1 MSDPIAPPTATGEEM
16 STAETLTGIFFEP
29 SRTFEALRSR
39 PRFLVAGLIL
49 FILTCAVTLTLYAR
63 VDMAQ
68 FIRDRIEQSPRAAQ
82 ISEEQKETQVRV
94 GKIIGMV
101 FIPVVV
107 PFAIAGGAA
116 IYLLLTMAF
125 GGSINYKKALS
136 VWCYSWLPQSI
147 LATLIA
153 LLVLFLKSP
162 DSIVPENMVATN
174 PAALL
179 STESSK
185 VLLAFLRQFDLLRF
199 YGMFLAALG
208 LRKIAKLSSGAA
220 WGVVLT
226 LWLVLLLLSVG
237 SAALFGG

>member
-1 MSDPIAPPTATGEEM
+1 MSDPNTPATGAEM

-29 SRTFEALRSR
+29 SRTFEALRAR
-39 PRFLVAGLIL
+39 PRFLVAGLIV
-49 FILTCAVTLTLYAR
+49 FILTCLLTAVLYMR

-68 FIRDRIEQSPRAAQ
+68 FIRDRIDQSPRAAQ
-82 ISEEQKETQVRV
+82 LSEEQKDAQVRV

-116 IYLLLTMAF
+116 LYLLLTMAF
-125 GGSINYKKALS
+125 GGSINYKKALA
-136 VWCYSWLPQSI
+136 VWCYSWLPQSV

-162 DSIVPENMVATN
+162 DSIVPENLVATN
-174 PAALL
+174 PAALM

-185 VLLAFLRQFDLLRF
+185 VLLAFLRQFDVLRF